1 MTRYDFEPSAVGQH
15 IAKVSDEPTR
25 TALAIVAALAYQS
38 QEPAC
43 GVIDIMGFLDSC
55 NVNAGKVALP
65 TRM

>member
-25 TALAIVAALAYQS
+25 TALALVAAMAYQS
-38 QEPAC
+38 QEPVVGIVDMA
-43 GVIDIMGFLDSC
+43 GFFTSC
-55 NVNAGKVALP
+55 NVNAGNVSLP